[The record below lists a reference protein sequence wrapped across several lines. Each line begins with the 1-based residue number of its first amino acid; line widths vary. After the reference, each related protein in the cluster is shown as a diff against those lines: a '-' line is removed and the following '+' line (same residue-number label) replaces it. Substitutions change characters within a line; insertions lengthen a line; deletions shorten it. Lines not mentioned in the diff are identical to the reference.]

1 MLQYNEIMFL
11 VSLTIFVVYRNLE
24 VKNKL
29 KNNKIKKKM
38 FKTNFGI

>member
-24 VKNKL
+24 VKNKS